1 LTPLLSLLLVHDYLF
16 SGSNI
21 AASKDHPLK
30 IAVLRHK
37 ARLSAEFTKARIRR
51 KCATVSQLKVTLAGD
66 QKSSTILQPRWVRVN
81 GLVSDGKDLFP
92 GHSNQPV
99 LKTLMTTYT
108 GQNSYHQD
116 KYIPDL
122 LALPPGTDLTKSA
135 EYKVGKIILQ
145 DKASCFPAYLLL
157 GEEDE
162 EVGDVIDA
170 CAAPGNKT
178 THLASILWSR
188 GRKHLNRLLDR
199 PLNRV
204 FACERD
210 LRRSEI
216 LQKMVHVAA
225 GESVVTVMPKQDFF
239 ALDPDDPRFVNVTHL
254 LLDPTCSGSG
264 IVGREDIP
272 KLNLPEDP
280 RSKGNKL
287 PAKTKN
293 GVSDAQSKKR
303 KRDKDEK
310 PSEAPVGFEEEEV
323 PREIDEER
331 LQKLSNLQTRIIER
345 AMSFPAARRITYSTC
360 SLHTVE
366 NEMVVAR
373 ALHSTAAKARGWRLL
388 RRDEQVKGIRKW
400 VHRGVDVAPDSA
412 EEVLTEEERLAC
424 VRCYPSTEEGTMGFF
439 VCCFMRNSLTKSDAD
454 SDPDE
459 DEWGGIDD

>member
-1 LTPLLSLLLVHDYLF
+1 
-16 SGSNI
+16 
-21 AASKDHPLK
+21 
-30 IAVLRHK
+30 
-37 ARLSAEFTKARIRR
+37 
-51 KCATVSQLKVTLAGD
+51 
-66 QKSSTILQPRWVRVN
+66 LQPRWVRVN
-81 GLVSDGKDLFP
+81 SLVSDGKDLFP
-92 GHSNQPV
+92 NYLNQSV
-99 LKTLMTTYT
+99 LKTLMTTHT
-108 GQNSYHQD
+108 GQNAYHQD

-122 LALPPGTDLTKSA
+122 LAFPPGTDLTKSA

-188 GRKHLNRLLDR
+188 GRKRLNRQLNR

-210 LRRSEI
+210 PRRSEI

-225 GESVVTVMPKQDFF
+225 GENVVTVMPRQDFF

-280 RSKGNKL
+280 RSKGNKM

-293 GVSDAQSKKR
+293 GVSDAKSKKR
-303 KRDKDEK
+303 KRDEDEK
-310 PSEAPVGFEEEEV
+310 PSEAPVGLEEEEV
-323 PREIDEER
+323 PKEIDEER

-388 RRDEQVKGIRKW
+388 RRDEQVKGIREW
-400 VHRGVDVAPDSA
+400 VHRGVDVAPNSV

-424 VRCYPSTEEGTMGFF
+424 VRCYPGTEEGTMGFF
-439 VCCFMRNSLTKSDAD
+439 VCCFTRNSLTESDACN
-454 SDPDE
+454 DPDE
-459 DEWGGIDD
+459 DEWEGIDD